1 MNSVKPDRLR
11 PGDAV
16 CIVSPGS
23 PSLTPLNFD
32 QGRTKLEH
40 LGYRVVVSP
49 HLNDRYLLFAG
60 TEKARADDI
69 NNAFRDD
76 SIRAIICAQGGCG
89 TSQVLPHL
97 DFSLMAEHPKIFVGY
112 SDITALQTA
121 MLNKTGLVTFY
132 GPMATTEFGKGL
144 TAYTANSLLTLLT
157 ETARTLE
164 LKNPPAKPGKE
175 VLTLY
180 PGTVRGQLTG
190 GCLSIVAAGLGTD
203 FEIDTKDKI
212 LFFEDI
218 DEKPHRID
226 RYLTQLAMAGK
237 FREVRG
243 IIFGTFHRCEYY
255 AGDPYF
261 KFNVTVLDI
270 IKERILPLKIPVILG
285 LQFGHVRNKLTLP
298 VGGQAV
304 LDATN
309 RRIFVEPAV
318 V

>member
-11 PGDAV
+11 HGDTV

-23 PSLTPLNFD
+23 PSLAPVHLD
-32 QGRTKLEH
+32 RGRASLEH
-40 LGYRVVVSP
+40 LGYRVIASP

-76 SIRAIICAQGGCG
+76 SIRAIVCAQGGCG
-89 TSQVLPHL
+89 ASQVLPYL
-97 DFSLMAEHPKIFVGY
+97 DFSLMGKHPKIFIGY

-132 GPMATTEFGKGL
+132 GPMAATEFGKRITG
-144 TAYTANSLLTLLT
+144 YTANSLLTLLT
-157 ETARTLE
+157 QTGGTFE
-164 LKNPPAKPGKE
+164 LKNPPGKE

-180 PGTVRGQLTG
+180 PGTVRGQLAG

-212 LFFEDI
+212 LFFEDV

-226 RYLTQLAMAGK
+226 RYLTHLAMAGK
-237 FREVRG
+237 LREAGG
-243 IIFGTFHRCEYY
+243 IVFGTFHRCEYY
-255 AGDPYF
+255 AGDSYF
-261 KFNVTVLDI
+261 KFNVTVLDM
-270 IKERILPLKIPVILG
+270 IKERILPLKVPAIFG

-309 RRIFVEPAV
+309 GRVFVEPAV